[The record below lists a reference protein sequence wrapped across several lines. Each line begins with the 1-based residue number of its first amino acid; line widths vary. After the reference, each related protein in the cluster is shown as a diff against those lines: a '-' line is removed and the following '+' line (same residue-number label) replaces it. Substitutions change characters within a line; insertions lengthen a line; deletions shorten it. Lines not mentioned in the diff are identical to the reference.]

1 MLHQE
6 DEPGELP
13 IKLTSLGVTVADFG
27 LTCAWFSGGGKARFF
42 PMKVSLI
49 VVSHADLLKGS
60 SQVTAPRW
68 GGQRDKPKEPLK
80 LRLFLKVMLH
90 ETIRNDDF

>member
-1 MLHQE
+1 MH
-6 DEPGELP
+6 G
-13 IKLTSLGVTVADFG
+13 FR
-27 LTCAWFSGGGKARFF
+27 GGGERQDFF
-42 PMKVSLI
+42 PVKVSLI

-68 GGQRDKPKEPLK
+68 GGQRDKAKEPLK

>member
-1 MLHQE
+1 
-6 DEPGELP
+6 
-13 IKLTSLGVTVADFG
+13 
-27 LTCAWFSGGGKARFF
+27 
-42 PMKVSLI
+42 MKVSLM

-60 SQVTAPRW
+60 SQVTAPHW
-68 GGQRDKPKEPLK
+68 GGPRDKPKEPLK

>member
-1 MLHQE
+1 
-6 DEPGELP
+6 
-13 IKLTSLGVTVADFG
+13 
-27 LTCAWFSGGGKARFF
+27 
-42 PMKVSLI
+42 MKVSLI

-68 GGQRDKPKEPLK
+68 GGLRDKPKEPLK

>member
-6 DEPGELP
+6 DEQGDLP
-13 IKLTSLGVTVADFG
+13 IKLTVLGVTVADFG
-27 LTCAWFSGGGKARFF
+27 LTCAWFSGGGKTRFF

-60 SQVTAPRW
+60 SKLLPHVGEDSVTS
-68 GGQRDKPKEPLK
+68 QKN
-80 LRLFLKVMLH
+80 H
-90 ETIRNDDF
+90 